1 MSLSSPCVHISFID
15 VSERVEDG
23 SAADSDD
30 MSEYEPS
37 ESGSESDSEPRADTD
52 SDDDDGKYTTHHDCV
67 SAASMFSA
75 IC

>member
-1 MSLSSPCVHISFID
+1 MSFID
-15 VSERVEDG
+15 VSKRVEVG

-37 ESGSESDSEPRADTD
+37 ESGSESDSEPGADTD
-52 SDDDDGKYTTHHDCV
+52 SDDSGKYTAHHCV
-67 SAASMFSA
+67 SAAFLFSA